1 MRPAAFDYIAPRSLK
16 ETLALL
22 AETPSAQLLAGGQ
35 ELIGRLKTREIAPE
49 MVVDLRNIAE
59 LSGIAA
65 LPDGKGWMIGAR
77 VTYAEIEGQRGLRD
91 AAPALIE
98 AARSVGDAQVRN
110 WATVGG
116 SLASARASGDLAAA
130 LVALGAT
137 IHLADVRHT
146 RQVSIDQFYPG
157 EHGPA
162 IDAGTL
168 IVGVALPALAPQSG
182 SAYEKIKIP
191 SSGYPLCGVS
201 ALVVRGRTGVVSQC
215 RLAAAGV
222 ATRPVRL
229 HAAEAVLEGHAPT
242 PARIADAAAAA
253 SEGVECLTDLFAS
266 GEYRASLLGT
276 LAERACQRA
285 LERSAQG

>member
-1 MRPAAFDYIAPRSLK
+1 MRPAAFGYIAPRSLK

-35 ELIGRLKTREIAPE
+35 ELIGRLKMREIAPE
-49 MVVDLRNIAE
+49 MVVDLRNVAE
-59 LSGIAA
+59 LSGITA
-65 LPDGKGWMIGAR
+65 LPDGKGWMLGAR
-77 VTYAEIEGQRGLRD
+77 VTYAEIERQRGLLD
-91 AAPALIE
+91 AAPVLVE

-130 LVALGAT
+130 LVALDAMV
-137 IHLADVRHT
+137 HLADVRHT
-146 RQVSIDQFYPG
+146 RQVPIDQLYPG
-157 EHGPA
+157 EHGTA
-162 IDAGTL
+162 LEAGVL
-168 IVGVALPALAPQSG
+168 IVGVGLPALPKQAG

-191 SSGYPLCGVS
+191 SSGYPLCGVA

-222 ATRPVRL
+222 SARPVRL
-229 HAAEAVLEGHAPT
+229 QAAEAVLEGHAPT
-242 PARIADAAAAA
+242 AARIADAIARA
-253 SEGVECLTDLFAS
+253 SEEVECLTDLFAS

-276 LAERACQRA
+276 LAERALARA
-285 LERSAQG
+285 IERSA